1 MLIIGLLVLPFF
13 IYALVTYFKF
23 SRSDESKDKKE
34 QILAYSTKYALGV
47 FPIGW
52 LILHLYHNFIAS
64 IPYDTYRDT
73 MWVLVLLLFTVQGFA
88 LNYYKKRMQQ
98 SESSQE

>member
-1 MLIIGLLVLPFF
+1 MLIIGILLVPFF
-13 IYALVTYFKF
+13 IYAIITNFIF
-23 SRSDESKDKKE
+23 SRSDVPKDKKD
-34 QILAYSTKYALGV
+34 QIVAHSSKYALGI

-64 IPYDTYRDT
+64 VSYDTYKGA

-88 LNYYKKRMQQ
+88 VNYYKKKLVH
-98 SESSQE
+98 SDASY

>member
-1 MLIIGLLVLPFF
+1 MLIIGALVLPFF
-13 IYALVTYFKF
+13 IYALVMYFKF
-23 SRSDESKDKKE
+23 SRSDKSKDEKE
-34 QILAYSTKYALGV
+34 QVLAYSSKHALGV

-64 IPYDTYRDT
+64 IPYDTYRDA

-88 LNYYKKRMQQ
+88 INYYKKRMQQ
-98 SESSQE
+98 SDASQE